1 MTTTTQDELIVADDG
16 GARWITLNRPG
27 SRNALTVELWGR
39 LVAAVEDAAA
49 NPDVRAVAI
58 AGAGG
63 AFCSGLDLKAA
74 AAGAI
79 GSPADLEENFRRRVH
94 GTIRAI
100 RACPKPVVAVVDG
113 PAVGWGCDL
122 ALACDLRLC
131 SDGARFGQIF
141 VKRGLMPDGG
151 GTFFLPRIVG
161 LGRALE
167 LMYTGDLIDA
177 ACAHRIGLANQV
189 VPAVGFEAAAAEYL
203 ARLAAGAPL
212 VHAEIKRS
220 VYDAL
225 DKGLEAALDRELAGQ
240 LRLLGSRD
248 FAEGIAAFLEKRPPV
263 FRGE

>member
-1 MTTTTQDELIVADDG
+1 MTNELTVRDEGPV
-16 GARWITLNRPG
+16 RWITLHRPESKNG
-27 SRNALTVELWGR
+27 LTPAVNAKIIEAL
-39 LVAAVEDAAA
+39 EDAARQRE
-49 NPDVRAVAI
+49 VRVVALF
-58 AGAGG
+58 GAGG

-74 AAGAI
+74 ADI
-79 GSPADLEENFRRRVH
+79 GRDSAEDNETRMRRFFH
-94 GTIRAI
+94 GLIRAVV
-100 RACPKPVVAVVDG
+100 ALPKPTVALVDG
-113 PAVGWGCDL
+113 PAVGFGCDL
-122 ALACDLRLC
+122 ALACDLRFC
-131 SDGARFGQIF
+131 SERARFGEIF